1 MPWDAIDRDI
11 GFFISAN
18 PPMALALL
26 ENPPMALNQ
35 SDKSVDLTIL
45 MPCLNEAETLALC
58 IAKAKKGLE
67 GAGVTGE
74 ILIADNG
81 STDGSIEIA
90 ESLGARVERVREKG
104 YGNALRGGIRAAKG
118 RWILMGDSD
127 DSYDFSA
134 IRGFVRKLEEGND
147 LVMGCRLPSGGGTII
162 PGAMP
167 WKNRWIG
174 NPALS
179 TIGRLFF
186 QTPIHD
192 FHCGMRGFSAEGYRR
207 MKLKTTG
214 MEFASEMVVNSTLNG
229 LKVAEVPITLHPD
242 GRSRPPHLKPW
253 RDGWRHLRFMLLYS
267 PDWLFMLPGLALL
280 TAGMLLFLMLLVGP
294 INIDRVTLSTG
305 TMAVAGMM
313 TLLGY
318 QILAQGFYAKVFA
331 VAEGL
336 LPSQPRF
343 NRLFRAWNL
352 ERGIALGLAL
362 GIAGTSVIGWAVWLW
377 ARKNFGTI
385 DPQENL
391 SRLIVGTTLI
401 VLGAQTIF
409 SSFHLSLLGLKTT
422 SRTPPDPSQTQP
434 DSHQNEPSGS
444 ASRAGAVL
452 PEGRLSA

>member
-1 MPWDAIDRDI
+1 MAR
-11 GFFISAN
+11 N
-18 PPMALALL
+18 P
-26 ENPPMALNQ
+26 
-35 SDKSVDLTIL
+35 SDKSIDLTIV
-45 MPCLNEAETLALC
+45 MPCLNEAETLAVC
-58 IAKAKKGLE
+58 IEKAKKGIE
-67 GAGVTGE
+67 AARVVGE

-90 ESLGARVERVREKG
+90 ESLGARVERVKEKG
-104 YGNALRGGIRAAKG
+104 YGNALRGGIRAARG

-127 DSYDFSA
+127 DSYDFSQ
-134 IRGFVRKLEEGND
+134 IRGFVEKLEEGND

-192 FHCGMRGFSAEGYRR
+192 FHCGMRAFSADGYRR
-207 MKLKTTG
+207 MNLKTTG

-229 LKVAEVPITLHPD
+229 LKVSEVPITLHPD

-267 PDWLFMLPGLALL
+267 PAWLFMVPGLALL
-280 TAGMLLFLMLLVGP
+280 GIGLLLFLMLLVGP

-343 NRLFRAWNL
+343 NRLFRVWNL

-362 GIAGTSVIGWAVWLW
+362 GSVGTAVVGWAFWQW
-377 ARKNFGTI
+377 GRMDFGII
-385 DPQENL
+385 DPKENL
-391 SRLIVGTTLI
+391 SRLVVGTTLI
-401 VLGAQTIF
+401 VLGAQTVF

-422 SRTPPDPSQTQP
+422 GRTPPDPSQVQSDLSPEESIQLT
-434 DSHQNEPSGS
+434 
-444 ASRAGAVL
+444 SRSVRSDAVL
-452 PEGRLSA
+452 PEGRISA

>member
-1 MPWDAIDRDI
+1 VARN
-11 GFFISAN
+11 S
-18 PPMALALL
+18 
-26 ENPPMALNQ
+26 
-35 SDKSVDLTIL
+35 SDKYVDLTIL

-58 IAKAKKGLE
+58 IEKAQKGLKR
-67 GAGVTGE
+67 AGISGE

-90 ESLGARVERVREKG
+90 EALGARVERVREKG
-104 YGNALRGGIRAAKG
+104 YGNALRGGIQSARG

-134 IRGFVRKLEEGND
+134 IRGFVQKLEEGND

-186 QTPIHD
+186 RTPIHD
-192 FHCGMRGFSAEGYRR
+192 FHCGMRAFSAEGYRR
-207 MKLKTTG
+207 MNLKTTG

-229 LKVAEVPITLHPD
+229 LKVSEVPITLHPD

-253 RDGWRHLRFMLLYS
+253 RDGWRHLRFMLLFS
-267 PDWLFMLPGLALL
+267 PDWLFMLPGLSLL
-280 TAGMLLFLMLLVGP
+280 SAGMLVFLMLLLGP

-313 TLLGY
+313 TILGY

-343 NRLFRAWNL
+343 NRLFRTWNL
-352 ERGIALGLAL
+352 ERGIALGLTL
-362 GIAGTSVIGWAVWLW
+362 GVAGTAVVGWAVWLW
-377 ARKNFGTI
+377 ARRNFGAI

-391 SRLIVGTTLI
+391 SRLIVGTTLT
-401 VLGAQTIF
+401 VLGAQTVF

-422 SRTPPDPSQTQP
+422 GRTPPDPGQVTT
-434 DSHQNEPSGS
+434 DSPQKDPNGSEPK
-444 ASRAGAVL
+444 ASAVL

>member
-1 MPWDAIDRDI
+1 
-11 GFFISAN
+11 
-18 PPMALALL
+18 
-26 ENPPMALNQ
+26 MALNPPEN
-35 SDKSVDLTIL
+35 SVDLTIL
-45 MPCLNEAETLALC
+45 MPCLNEAETLARC
-58 IAKAKKGLE
+58 IGKAKKGLE
-67 GAGVTGE
+67 ASGVTGE

-104 YGNALRGGIRAAKG
+104 YGNALRGGILAARG

-127 DSYDFSA
+127 DSYDFSS
-134 IRGFVRKLEEGND
+134 IRGFVEKLEEGNE

-174 NPALS
+174 NPSLS
-179 TIGRLFF
+179 TLGRLFF

-192 FHCGMRGFSAEGYRR
+192 FHCGMRAFSAEGYRR

-267 PDWLFMLPGLALL
+267 PDWLFMLPGLSLL
-280 TAGMLLFLMLLVGP
+280 AAGMSLFLMLLVGP
-294 INIDRVTLSTG
+294 ISIDRVTLSTG
-305 TMAVAGMM
+305 TLAVAGMM

-343 NRLFRAWNL
+343 NRLFKVWNL
-352 ERGIALGLAL
+352 ERGIVLGLAL
-362 GIAGTSVIGWAVWLW
+362 CAAGVSVIGWAVWHW
-377 ARKNFGTI
+377 ARTNFGTL

-391 SRLIVGTTLI
+391 GRLIIGTTLL
-401 VLGAQTIF
+401 VLGTQTVF

-422 SRTPPDPSQTQP
+422 SRTPPDPSLAQA
-434 DSHQNEPSGS
+434 DSAPKDAM
-444 ASRAGAVL
+444 ASVQKPGTVFPKGEL
-452 PEGRLSA
+452 PV